1 MREVGASTAFAS
13 AAAAALASAAAAAAI
28 TSARAAPAARL
39 AVHGAVL
46 RVDAALPGVGLLT
59 LPADLER
66 EGALRA
72 SGLLGLFLARGH
84 PGVLLHRHLARQ
96 AFAPERLA
104 ASPGMGLALLH
115 ERALVGGF
123 LVLARFQT
131 WMRRRRPLAVRIVAR
146 GWGALPSNGPRRH
159 LALGRVRVRAVV
171 ADGVI
176 LAHGHRR
183 VRPRRRPADQID
195 APVRLA
201 ALPGDLLRRV
211 GALVHQLE
219 GAVIGEVL
227 AFAHVLPGLGVSV
240 HERQESARAVIVP
253 RRLGLQLQEAC
264 CWARGIVTSLTF
276 ARRRGVRGSK
286 RKSNPNSE
294 LHR

>member
-13 AAAAALASAAAAAAI
+13 AAAAALASAAAAAV
-28 TSARAAPAARL
+28 AAAARL
-39 AVHGAVL
+39 AVHGPVF

-72 SGLLGLFLARGH
+72 GGLLVAGFLRRVRLPRRAAGQAPALVPLRALPGDGLLLAPADLHRERARRLVGLLLARGH
-84 PGVLLHRHLARQ
+84 PGMLLHRHLARQ

-104 ASPGMGLALLH
+104 ADPCMGLAVLH
-115 ERALVGGF
+115 ERALVGGR
-123 LVLARFQT
+123 LVLARVHPR
-131 WMRRRRPLAVRIVAR
+131 MRRRRLLAVRIVAR

-159 LALGRVRVRAVV
+159 LPAGRVRVRAVGPDFLV
-171 ADGVI
+171 
-176 LAHGHRR
+176 LAHSHRR
-183 VRPRRRPADQID
+183 VGLRRRPADQID

-211 GALVHQLE
+211 GAPVHQLE

-227 AFAHVLPGLGVSV
+227 AFAHVLPRRTGASIW
-240 HERQESARAVIVP
+240 SA
-253 RRLGLQLQEAC
+253 
-264 CWARGIVTSLTF
+264 
-276 ARRRGVRGSK
+276 
-286 RKSNPNSE
+286 
-294 LHR
+294 

>member
-72 SGLLGLFLARGH
+72 SGLLVAGFLRRVRLPRRAAGQAPALVPLRALPGDGLLLAPADLHRERARRLVGLLLARGH
-84 PGVLLHRHLARQ
+84 PGMLLHRHLARQ

-104 ASPGMGLALLH
+104 A
-115 ERALVGGF
+115 
-123 LVLARFQT
+123 
-131 WMRRRRPLAVRIVAR
+131 
-146 GWGALPSNGPRRH
+146 
-159 LALGRVRVRAVV
+159 
-171 ADGVI
+171 
-176 LAHGHRR
+176 
-183 VRPRRRPADQID
+183 
-195 APVRLA
+195 
-201 ALPGDLLRRV
+201 LPGDLLRRV
-211 GALVHQLE
+211 GAPVHQLE

-227 AFAHVLPGLGVSV
+227 AFAHVLPRLGVSV
-240 HERQESARAVIVP
+240 HERQKRARAVVVP